1 MKKIA
6 ICIGREY
13 GSGGREIAINLAKT
27 LNIPLYDKL
36 LIKDAAKEY
45 HYSSNIIKNNDEKPI
60 EFSFMLSGNPLAD
73 LLTIN
78 DTFYS
83 LKEKTFEMERNII
96 IEKASLGP
104 CVIIGRCAS
113 SILKDENY
121 NVISIFIYGD
131 KKDKINRISKRNNIS
146 LKEAEIEMKKKDSLR
161 KKYFD
166 FYSSSKWGE
175 KESYDIMI
183 SSSKYGINKASLIL
197 KDIINEITGDDS
209 DE

>member
-13 GSGGREIAINLAKT
+13 GSGGREIAINLAKS

-45 HYSSNIIKNNDEKPI
+45 HYSSNIIQNNDEKPI

-73 LLTIN
+73 SLTIN

-121 NVISIFIYGD
+121 NVISIFIYGN
-131 KKDKINRISKRNNIS
+131 KKDRINRISKRNNIS

-175 KESYDIMI
+175 KESYDI
-183 SSSKYGINKASLIL
+183 
-197 KDIINEITGDDS
+197 TGDDS